1 MNVDT
6 LSRSKIGTS
15 PMSKLAIADCDIHP
29 RPAGVGIGG
38 VSKSLYPYMTRQW
51 IEHVEEF
58 GITYRQPWEKGS
70 AYPKGQPQACR
81 RDAFTPD
88 GGSPGS
94 DLQFMAEQHLN
105 PNNVALGIL
114 NPLTSGQGATNP
126 LLSNAITHA
135 TNEWQK
141 AEWTTKDRR
150 LKGSVVVPYEDATA
164 SVKEIELRTGDANF
178 AQVLLLSRTAEPL
191 GQRRYWPIYEAAA
204 AANLAVGVHAFGN
217 GGWPN
222 TAGGWGS
229 YYIEEMVGHAQAQ
242 QALLASMILEG
253 VFEAIPNLRVILV
266 EGGLAWAAALG
277 WRMDRQWKKLK
288 RELPHLKRAPSEYMK
303 TNVWF
308 TTQPIEEPEPRTHLL
323 EAIDWIGWDRILFA
337 TDYPH
342 WDFDDPAHAIPMKLT
357 EAQRRLVFLEN
368 AKAVYRQA

>member
-1 MNVDT
+1 MNVDV
-6 LSRSKIGTS
+6 LGRSGVQAAS
-15 PMSKLAIADCDIHP
+15 MSKLAIADCDIHP

-38 VSKSLYPYMTRQW
+38 VSKSLYPYLSKRW
-51 IEHVEEF
+51 VDHVEEF
-58 GITYRQPWEKGS
+58 GIQYRQPWEKGS

-81 RDAFTPD
+81 RDAFLPD
-88 GGSPGS
+88 GRSPGS
-94 DLQFMAEQHLN
+94 DLAFMAEQHLD

-114 NPLTSGQGATNP
+114 NPLTSGQGAVNP
-126 LLSNAITHA
+126 LLSDAMTHA

-141 AEWTTKDRR
+141 AEWTSQDKR
-150 LKGSVVVPYEDATA
+150 LRGSVVVPYEDTAA
-164 SVKEIELRTGDANF
+164 SVREIELRAGDANF

-204 AANLAVGVHAFGN
+204 AADLAVGIHAFGN

-242 QALLASMILEG
+242 QSLLVSMILEG
-253 VFEAIPNLRVILV
+253 VFEHVPGLRVVLV

-277 WRMDRQWKKLK
+277 WRMDRQWAKLK
-288 RELPHLKRAPSEYMK
+288 RELPHLKRAPSEYIRS
-303 TNVWF
+303 NVWF
-308 TTQPIEEPEPRTHLL
+308 TTQPIEEPEPRTQLA
-323 EAIDWIGWDRILFA
+323 EALDWIGWDRILFA

-342 WDFDDPAHAIPMKLT
+342 WDFDHPEQALPIKLT
-357 EAQRRLVFLEN
+357 EAQR
-368 AKAVYRQA
+368 QA

>member
-1 MNVDT
+1 MTADVLNRSAAALT
-6 LSRSKIGTS
+6 AASR
-15 PMSKLAIADCDIHP
+15 LAIADCDIHP

-38 VSKSLYPYMTRQW
+38 VSKALYPYLSRQW
-51 IEHVEEF
+51 RDHVETF
-58 GITYRQPWEKGS
+58 GITYRQPWEKGA

-81 RDAFTPD
+81 RDAFLPD

-94 DLQFMAEQHLN
+94 DLRFMAQQHLD
-105 PNNVALGIL
+105 PNNVQLGIL

-126 LLSNAITHA
+126 ALTAAINRA

-141 AEWTTKDRR
+141 AEWTSQDRR
-150 LKGSVVVPYEDATA
+150 LRASVVVPYEDAAA
-164 SVKEIELRTGDANF
+164 SVKEIELRAADPDF

-204 AANLAVGVHAFGN
+204 AAGLAVGIHAFGN

-222 TAGGWGS
+222 TAGGWAS

-242 QALLASMILEG
+242 QALLVSMILAG
-253 VFEAIPNLRVILV
+253 VFEHIPSLKVVLI

-277 WRMDRQWKKLK
+277 WRLDAQWRKLK
-288 RELPHLKRAPSEYMK
+288 QEVPYLKRAPSEYIR

-308 TTQPIEEPEPRTHLL
+308 TTQPVEEPEPRAHLAETL
-323 EAIDWIGWDRILFA
+323 DWIGWDRILFA

-342 WDFDDPAHAIPMKLT
+342 WDFDDPARALPIQMT
-357 EAQRRLVFLEN
+357 EAQRRAVFMEN
-368 AKAVYRQA
+368 ARAVYRAA